1 MRIGIDVRTAQV
13 NAALR
18 GLARYALNVIEGL
31 RRHAPEHEL
40 VLLAM
45 PSRPLPESFARL
57 AVAAGARPV
66 WVDVPPRSE
75 SLPPALANVPRLWR
89 VLDPRRDRAEV
100 RALAAIARR
109 ERLDVLHLPSVFD
122 AELFAHV
129 PPGNG
134 TAVVKTVHDLI
145 PLIFAREV
153 FGPGAMRDERHYRR
167 QGAVLGDADALI
179 AVSAS
184 AREDAIR
191 LLGVPADR
199 IHVVPN
205 VVDEVP
211 TPGED
216 AIAAALARHDV
227 RRPYFLCCSGGG
239 LNKNR
244 ERLLEAFARVHADAP
259 AGVRHQLVLAGPDDF
274 RDVAGLKAL
283 AFDRGLGRDDVRFT
297 GFVSDDDLAALFAAA
312 TALVSPS
319 LYEGFGIPTVQAM
332 RAGIPVLASDRS
344 SHPEVVGDAGVL
356 VDPTSVQAI
365 ADGMRRLATDAALRE
380 TLVRRGRERAARYA
394 MEPQTRALLAVY
406 EQARARR

>member
-1 MRIGIDVRTAQV
+1 
-13 NAALR
+13 
-18 GLARYALNVIEGL
+18 
-31 RRHAPEHEL
+31 
-40 VLLAM
+40 
-45 PSRPLPESFARL
+45 
-57 AVAAGARPV
+57 
-66 WVDVPPRSE
+66 
-75 SLPPALANVPRLWR
+75 
-89 VLDPRRDRAEV
+89 
-100 RALAAIARR
+100 
-109 ERLDVLHLPSVFD
+109 
-122 AELFAHV
+122 
-129 PPGNG
+129 
-134 TAVVKTVHDLI
+134 
-145 PLIFAREV
+145 
-153 FGPGAMRDERHYRR
+153 
-167 QGAVLGDADALI
+167 
-179 AVSAS
+179 
-184 AREDAIR
+184 
-191 LLGVPADR
+191 
-199 IHVVPN
+199 
-205 VVDEVP
+205 
-211 TPGED
+211 
-216 AIAAALARHDV
+216 
-227 RRPYFLCCSGGG
+227 

-244 ERLLEAFARVHADAP
+244 ERLLEAFTRVHADAP